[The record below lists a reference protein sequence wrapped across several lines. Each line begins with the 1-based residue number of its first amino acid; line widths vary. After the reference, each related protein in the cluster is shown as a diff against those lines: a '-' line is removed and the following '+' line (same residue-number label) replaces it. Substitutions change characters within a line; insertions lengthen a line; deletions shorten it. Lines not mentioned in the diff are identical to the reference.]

1 MNNEKKM
8 GQVNEGVLA
17 QKVNKEVLDETIE
30 KMRLSGMDSAAR
42 FLEDA
47 AYGGFL
53 GTEIRTR
60 GLDASVRLIETNDVA
75 GYCKWTFFIMAGSK
89 STGELMMYKYEAYSY
104 IGEYELL
111 TREHF
116 RDVIFTLAF
125 RTLEKYSDMACE
137 EENYHKHIL
146 NYDVKTGSL
155 DLHRGGV
162 VRHVCHS

>member
-1 MNNEKKM
+1 MKNVKNME
-8 GQVNEGVLA
+8 QVNAGVLA

-42 FLEDA
+42 FLKDA

-53 GTEIRTR
+53 GTEISTR

-75 GYCKWTFFIMAGSK
+75 GYCKWTFHITAGSEN
-89 STGELMMYKYEAYSY
+89 TGELMMFTYIAYSY

-111 TREHF
+111 SRKHF
-116 RDVIFTLAF
+116 RDVIFTIAF
-125 RTLEKYSDMACE
+125 RTLEKYNGMACE
-137 EENYHKHIL
+137 KAPKHIL

-155 DLHRGGV
+155 DLHRGGI
-162 VRHVCHS
+162 VRNVCHS